1 MAKCKGC
8 GVELLDGTVFCPYC
22 GSQVQVEKEQVEKV
36 EVIDSNGTSYVN
48 EDPSTGTYQFKEK
61 AVFKVFAIL
70 GMVFGI
76 VNLSLTFLSFVSSS
90 IPGLAYILSI
100 LGVELAVPGFVFSI
114 IGKKSIKNHGK
125 AVFGFVVN
133 LVCMILLFIMAVVFL
148 IKMAEAGEDPYLGG
162 YYY

>member
-22 GSQVQVEKEQVEKV
+22 GSQVQVEKV
-36 EVIDSNGTSYVN
+36 EVIDNNGTSYVN

-100 LGVELAVPGFVFSI
+100 LGVELAVPGFV
-114 IGKKSIKNHGK
+114 
-125 AVFGFVVN
+125 
-133 LVCMILLFIMAVVFL
+133 LLLYATV
-148 IKMAEAGEDPYLGG
+148 
-162 YYY
+162 

>member
-1 MAKCKGC
+1 M
-8 GVELLDGTVFCPYC
+8 
-22 GSQVQVEKEQVEKV
+22 
-36 EVIDSNGTSYVN
+36 I
-48 EDPSTGTYQFKEK
+48 
-61 AVFKVFAIL
+61 
-70 GMVFGI
+70 FGI

-90 IPGLAYILSI
+90 IPGLAYILSL

-133 LVCMILLFIMAVVFL
+133 LVCMILLFIMAVVFV